1 MPALPEHPFAHYV
14 RILGKGANTS
24 RSLNREEA
32 AAAFTHILK
41 QEVED
46 IQLGAFLL
54 LLRVKGEDKNEMA
67 GFAEAAQQFINAP
80 SLAIDIDW
88 PSYAGK
94 HKQDPWYLLSAL
106 LLAAHNHKILMHG
119 SSYTGSTRVYSAQV
133 LQELQIPICESWQEI
148 EKQITTS
155 HFAYS
160 SLSTL
165 CRPLD
170 QLFSYRSLLGVRS
183 PVNSLIKLVNP
194 LRAATSL
201 QSVFHPA
208 YLEIHQQAAL
218 LLGHTQSLVLKGE
231 GGEIEFR
238 PDAENRL
245 FLLDH
250 DACSVE
256 KWSRT
261 QPARQ
266 PSLVDLGKEGSAAAS
281 AARLKALWSG
291 AVADDYAL
299 NAILGTTAMVLFA
312 RRLAANESDARS
324 QAQDYWQNRNK
335 QFFH

>member
-1 MPALPEHPFAHYV
+1 MTRSQEHAFAQYV
-14 RILGKGANTS
+14 RILGKGKNTS
-24 RSLNREEA
+24 RSLTREEA
-32 AAAFTHILK
+32 FAAFTHVLK

-54 LLRVKGEDKNEMA
+54 LLRVKGEDENEMA

-80 SLAIDIDW
+80 ALAVDIDW

-106 LLAAHNHKILMHG
+106 LLAANDHKILMHG
-119 SSYTGSTRVYSAQV
+119 STYQNRTRIYSAQV
-133 LQELQIPICESWQEI
+133 LRELQIPLCDSWQDVDT
-148 EKQITTS
+148 QLHS
-155 HFAYS
+155 SNFAYAPLNL
-160 SLSTL
+160 LS
-165 CRPLD
+165 RPLD

-194 LRAATSL
+194 LRAATTL
-201 QSVFHPA
+201 QSVFHPD

-218 LLGHTQSLVLKGE
+218 LLGHTHSLVLKGE

-245 FLLDH
+245 FLLDRGV
-250 DACSVE
+250 CSVE
-256 KWSRT
+256 KWHRT

-266 PSLVDLGKEGSAAAS
+266 TSLDLDVEGSSKMA
-281 AARLKALWSG
+281 AARLKAVWDGS
-291 AVADDYAL
+291 VVDDYGL
-299 NAILGTTAMVLFA
+299 NAILGTTAMVLSA
-312 RRLAANESDARS
+312 RRLAESEAEARR
-324 QAQDYWQNRNK
+324 QARDYWQNRNK